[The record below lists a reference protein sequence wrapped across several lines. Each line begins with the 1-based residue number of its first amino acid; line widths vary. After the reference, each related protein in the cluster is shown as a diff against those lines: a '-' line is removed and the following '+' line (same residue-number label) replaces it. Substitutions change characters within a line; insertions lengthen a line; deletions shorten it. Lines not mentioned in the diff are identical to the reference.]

1 MMKLRVELFVADLKE
16 SVKFYSE
23 ILRFQCPD
31 NLSSHY
37 VSLQS
42 GSAVL
47 GLGLM
52 DGLDDRHPLKA
63 ENPQERWGI
72 GVELVLESD
81 DIDGFYKH
89 VLSKGVDPSA
99 PLAKRPWGSTDFRI
113 TDPDGYYWRITS
125 T

>member
-1 MMKLRVELFVADLKE
+1 MNFLYPNLNE
-16 SVKFYSE
+16 SVKFYCD
-23 ILRFQCPD
+23 ILRFQRPD
-31 NLSSHY
+31 TLNPHY

-42 GSAVL
+42 GSVVL

-52 DGLDDRHPLKA
+52 DGLDNRHPLKA
-63 ENPQERWGI
+63 EGTGERRGL

-81 DIDGFYKH
+81 DIEESYNH
-89 VLSKGVDPSA
+89 VLSQGVTPSS

-113 TDPDGYYWRITS
+113 TDPDGYYWRVTS